1 MNPEGQLRS
10 NNNSYLDLLI
20 IDKEIKNYYLAITNQ
35 IPETNKLLI
44 DPNSTRL
51 NLLQQEKILTKRIF
65 ENISENM
72 HYEIF
77 KYLTS
82 NDLLEVRFTKLG
94 GYQLTTNKTLRPRIK
109 NYFECIKYIIDENME
124 QFEVNEENKKIDL
137 IFEQTGKEILEIY
150 INNQDIH
157 YLSQIFE
164 ANSHIKGITS
174 SKISLYIYLDI
185 NEIGENGRQST
196 FAGYLKFIR
205 LLEILNL
212 SNYNKLPII
221 Q

>member
-1 MNPEGQLRS
+1 MIYKETK
-10 NNNSYLDLLI
+10 NNYSGI
-20 IDKEIKNYYLAITNQ
+20 RKR
-35 IPETNKLLI
+35 IPENNKLLI
-44 DPNSTRL
+44 YPNRTRL
-51 NLLQQEKILTKRIF
+51 DLLQQEKFLTKRIF

-94 GYQLTTNKTLRPRIK
+94 GYQLITNKTLRPRIK
-109 NYFECIKYIIDENME
+109 NYFENIKYVIDENME
-124 QFEVNEENKKIDL
+124 QFELNEENKKINL

-164 ANSHIKGITS
+164 ANPHIKGITS
-174 SKISLYIYLDI
+174 SKISLYIYI
-185 NEIGENGRQST
+185 YI
-196 FAGYLKFIR
+196 
-205 LLEILNL
+205 
-212 SNYNKLPII
+212 
-221 Q
+221 